1 MESKKLQIY
10 RNRLLVADLIND
22 VLDSKLCVQQ
32 ALNQFPD
39 EKNDINIKCAFD
51 ALMYREADEDLRA
64 KVKGYANVQD
74 RYLALI
80 AKILKENQVLPKN
93 IIQRYLKFHKDDII
107 SEKETNF
114 KTFLKKIK
122 RMINF

>member
-1 MESKKLQIY
+1 
-10 RNRLLVADLIND
+10 
-22 VLDSKLCVQQ
+22 
-32 ALNQFPD
+32 
-39 EKNDINIKCAFD
+39 
-51 ALMYREADEDLRA
+51 MYREADEDLRA

-74 RYLALI
+74 KYLALI